1 MDYNK
6 LRTFIEVAKT
16 GSISQAANNLFRTQP
31 AITQQIQL
39 LEESLELILLE
50 RRNTRVYLTK
60 QGEQL
65 FKFAQ
70 HRLREIDDFLAE
82 VKNDSESLSG
92 EIRIGIRPDVATYM
106 LPIVFANFKISYP
119 NVKFTIVHGDALQTE
134 QRVLNNEVD
143 IGIQLLVENRKLL
156 KTWSATAK
164 PIILVAGASYLK
176 KHGTPKNEEDLLN
189 HDIIDYT
196 PDCDAFAYWSRKV
209 KKELEHSFRKKR
221 PHYICPDH
229 GFAAELIK
237 KDLGIGIL
245 PSYTVAAELK
255 AGTVKQI
262 FKRKGVN
269 YTMSFDIVVKKNA
282 NRSAAE
288 TAFLETMIRELCN

>member
-16 GSISQAANNLFRTQP
+16 GSISEAANNLFRTQP

-50 RRNTRVYLTK
+50 RRNTRVFLTK

-92 EIRIGIRPDVATYM
+92 EIRIGIRPDVATSM
-106 LPIVFANFKISYP
+106 LPIVFANFKIAYP
-119 NVKFTIVHGDALQTE
+119 KVKFTIIHGDASQTE

-143 IGIQLLVENRKLL
+143 IGIQLLVENKKLL
-156 KTWSATAK
+156 TTWPAKSK
-164 PIILVAGASYLK
+164 PIILVAGAGYLK
-176 KHGTPKNEEDLLN
+176 KYGTPKKEEDLLN

-196 PDCDAFAYWSRKV
+196 SDCDAFAYWSKKV
-209 KKELEHSFRKKR
+209 KKELEISFRKKR

-237 KDLGIGIL
+237 KDLGIGLL
-245 PSYTVAAELK
+245 PSYTIAEELK
-255 AGTVKQI
+255 TGSVKQV
-262 FKRKGVN
+262 FEKKN
-269 YTMSFDIVVKKNA
+269 LQFAMSFDIVVKKNA
-282 NRSAAE
+282 NRTAAE
-288 TAFLETMIRELCN
+288 TAFLNTMIRELCN

>member
-92 EIRIGIRPDVATYM
+92 EIRIGIRPDVASYM
-106 LPIVFANFKISYP
+106 LPIVFANFKVAYP
-119 NVKFTIVHGDALQTE
+119 NVKFTIIHGDASQTE

-156 KTWSATAK
+156 KTWLAKAK
-164 PIILVAGASYLK
+164 PIILVAGAGYLK
-176 KHGTPKNEEDLLN
+176 KYGNPQTVEDLLH

-196 PDCDAFAYWSRKV
+196 SDCDAFAFWSKKI
-209 KKELEHSFRKKR
+209 KKELELSFRKKR

-237 KDLGIGIL
+237 KDLGIGLI
-245 PSYTVAAELK
+245 PSYTVAEELK
-255 AGTVKQI
+255 AGSVKQLFI
-262 FKRKGVN
+262 KKNLQFS
-269 YTMSFDIVVKKNA
+269 MSFDIVVKKNA
-282 NRSAAE
+282 NRTAAE